1 MQVVMM
7 VEQRLSRLDELIDDL
22 GVSISARVNKAIQ
35 TFLQVVQLLAVFLN
49 AREARQE
56 MLFEV
61 GD

>member
-22 GVSISARVNKAIQ
+22 GVSISARVDKAIQ